1 QQLQVGCRVYVS
13 SENRE
18 IGHKKAKNTQDDGLV
33 YFVPLCGCSFFPH
46 QFDPVFAF
54 WSDWNGGVGCFVI
67 SPVSASR
74 SSIPFCLRVP
84 PVERCNST
92 SALAYV
98 ADAEIWACRA
108 PARSRWRKMTLYV
121 VETPDS
127 SFVRSA
133 SSTWPASFSAS
144 LAASTCA
151 FPCVRFTMAWRTSNS
166 TCCLSRCSLTCSC
179 CCSRRARKLSACA
192 ARFRSGITRLA
203 PVAYS
208 GNCAEKPWNND

>member
-1 QQLQVGCRVYVS
+1 MRSERNWSRASRQHTTSSCANGTLLGPVRPRFPRRQHTPKRSSNCTAQLGELSNKTESNFAMRSPAKSRNIPRLRS
-13 SENRE
+13 SRSRKRIRGRTDEGKTNS
-18 IGHKKAKNTQDDGLV
+18 HKEAQNTQDDGLAN
-33 YFVPLCGCSFFPH
+33 FVPLCGCSFFPH

-108 PARSRWRKMTLYV
+108 P
-121 VETPDS
+121 
-127 SFVRSA
+127 
-133 SSTWPASFSAS
+133 
-144 LAASTCA
+144 
-151 FPCVRFTMAWRTSNS
+151 
-166 TCCLSRCSLTCSC
+166 
-179 CCSRRARKLSACA
+179 
-192 ARFRSGITRLA
+192 
-203 PVAYS
+203 
-208 GNCAEKPWNND
+208 